1 MASSAIDLST
11 AVWRRS
17 TYSNGTGGDCVEVAE
32 AFPGA
37 AHWRKSTYSNGD
49 GGNCVEVCD
58 AHTAVV
64 PVRDSKAPHGPVLT
78 ITAPAW
84 TSFVTS
90 LKSPVTGV
98 CGGPAPGR

>member
-1 MASSAIDLST
+1 MVNSARDLST
-11 AVWRRS
+11 AV
-17 TYSNGTGGDCVEVAE
+17 
-32 AFPGA
+32 
-37 AHWRKSTYSNGD
+37 WRKSTYSNGD
-49 GGNCVEVCD
+49 GGNCLEVAEAFPGAAPWRKSTYSNGTGGDCLEVCD

-98 CGGPAPGR
+98 CGGPAPDR

>member
-1 MASSAIDLST
+1 MASSGVDLST
-11 AVWRRS
+11 AVWRKS
-17 TYSNGTGGDCVEVAE
+17 TYSNGSGGDCVEVAE

-37 AHWRKSTYSNGD
+37 ARWRKSTYSNGD
-49 GGNCVEVCD
+49 GGDCLEVCD

-90 LKSPVTGV
+90 LKSA
-98 CGGPAPGR
+98 PAV

>member
-11 AVWRRS
+11 AVWRKS

-32 AFPGA
+32 AFPGVA
-37 AHWRKSTYSNGD
+37 RWRKSTYSNGD
-49 GGNCVEVCD
+49 GDDCLEVCD

-64 PVRDSKAPHGPVLT
+64 PVRDSKVPHGPVLT
-78 ITAPAW
+78 ITAQAW

-90 LKSPVTGV
+90 LK
-98 CGGPAPGR
+98 PAPDA

>member
-1 MASSAIDLST
+1 MASNGVDLST
-11 AVWRRS
+11 AVWRKS
-17 TYSNGTGGDCVEVAE
+17 TYSNGTGGNCVEVAE

-37 AHWRKSTYSNGD
+37 ARWRKSTYSNGD
-49 GGNCVEVCD
+49 GGDCLEVCD

-64 PVRDSKAPHGPVLT
+64 PVRDSKTPHGPVLT

-90 LKSPVTGV
+90 LKSA
-98 CGGPAPGR
+98 PAA

>member
-11 AVWRRS
+11 AVWRKS

-37 AHWRKSTYSNGD
+37 APWRKSTYSNGD
-49 GGNCVEVCD
+49 GGDCLEVCD

-64 PVRDSKAPHGPVLT
+64 PVRDSKVPHGPVLT
-78 ITAPAW
+78 LTAPAW

>member
-1 MASSAIDLST
+1 MVNSARDLSA
-11 AVWRRS
+11 AVWRKS
-17 TYSNGTGGDCVEVAE
+17 TYSNGDGGNCVEVAE

-37 AHWRKSTYSNGD
+37 AHWRKSTYSNGT